1 MGNNPNNPGSNNGST
16 GPIATETEVAD
27 VSESIKVATPDLIVF
42 DPNATS
48 ADAMAD
54 LIFENIGGEELIEI
68 SRSDLINSANVI
80 FPRIKNVV
88 RVVPQSAIDQMAG
101 YADTADD
108 DTNNYP
114 LTLSQYVPTKY
125 IFDEENQQFI
135 VVDPVEIDQATGSVI
150 IETVNM
156 TPDLQI
162 EVQFVA
168 NAKLFDDT
176 IY

>member
-1 MGNNPNNPGSNNGST
+1 MGNNNNAGGST
-16 GPIATETEVAD
+16 GPIATETEVSSVED
-27 VSESIKVATPDLIVF
+27 SVKVATPDLIIF
-42 DPNATS
+42 DPNSTS
-48 ADAMAD
+48 ADTMAD
-54 LIFENIGGEELIEI
+54 LIFENIGGEELLEI
-68 SRSDLINSANVI
+68 SRSDLINSANVV

-88 RVVPQSAIDQMAG
+88 RVVPPSSLDQMGG
-101 YADTADD
+101 YSDTADD

-114 LTLSQYVPTKY
+114 LALSSYVPLY
-125 IFDEENQQFI
+125 IE
-135 VVDPVEIDQATGSVI
+135 PVEIDQDSGSI
-150 IETVNM
+150 IINTVNV

>member
-1 MGNNPNNPGSNNGST
+1 MGNDNRGST
-16 GPIATETEVAD
+16 GSIATETSVTNAD
-27 VSESIKVATPDLIVF
+27 DSVKVATPDLIIF

-54 LIFENIGGEELIEI
+54 LIFENIGGEELLEI

-88 RVVPQSAIDQMAG
+88 RVVPPEAIDQMGG
-101 YADTADD
+101 YSDTADD
-108 DTNNYP
+108 DTNNYS
-114 LTLSQYVPTKY
+114 LSLASYVPLY
-125 IFDEENQQFI
+125 L
-135 VVDPVEIDQATGSVI
+135 DPIEIDQDSGSI
-150 IETVNM
+150 LINTVNM
-156 TPDLQI
+156 TSDLQI

>member
-1 MGNNPNNPGSNNGST
+1 MGNDNRGST
-16 GPIATETEVAD
+16 GSISTETSVTNAD
-27 VSESIKVATPDLIVF
+27 DSVKVATPDLIIF

-54 LIFENIGGEELIEI
+54 LIFENIGGEELLEI

-88 RVVPQSAIDQMAG
+88 RVVPPEAIDQMGG
-101 YADTADD
+101 YSDTADD
-108 DTNNYP
+108 DTNNYS
-114 LTLSQYVPTKY
+114 LSLASYVPLY
-125 IFDEENQQFI
+125 L
-135 VVDPVEIDQATGSVI
+135 DPIEIDQDSGSI
-150 IETVNM
+150 LINTVNM
-156 TPDLQI
+156 TSDLQI

>member
-1 MGNNPNNPGSNNGST
+1 VGNDNRGST
-16 GPIATETEVAD
+16 GSISTETSVTNAD
-27 VSESIKVATPDLIVF
+27 DSVKVATPDLIIF

-54 LIFENIGGEELIEI
+54 LIFENIGGEELLEI

-88 RVVPQSAIDQMAG
+88 RVVPPEAIDQMGG
-101 YADTADD
+101 YSDTADD
-108 DTNNYP
+108 DTNNYS
-114 LTLSQYVPTKY
+114 LSLASYVPLY
-125 IFDEENQQFI
+125 L
-135 VVDPVEIDQATGSVI
+135 DPIEIDQDSGSI
-150 IETVNM
+150 LINTVNM
-156 TPDLQI
+156 TPELQI

>member
-1 MGNNPNNPGSNNGST
+1 VGNDNRGST
-16 GPIATETEVAD
+16 GSISTETSVTNAD
-27 VSESIKVATPDLIVF
+27 DSVKVATPDLIIF

-54 LIFENIGGEELIEI
+54 LIFENIGGEELLEI

-88 RVVPQSAIDQMAG
+88 RVVPPEAIDQMGG
-101 YADTADD
+101 YSDTADD
-108 DTNNYP
+108 DTNNYS
-114 LTLSQYVPTKY
+114 LSLASYVPLY
-125 IFDEENQQFI
+125 L
-135 VVDPVEIDQATGSVI
+135 DPIEIDQDSGSI
-150 IETVNM
+150 LINTVNM
-156 TPDLQI
+156 TSDLQI

>member
-1 MGNNPNNPGSNNGST
+1 MGNDNRGST
-16 GPIATETEVAD
+16 GSIATETSVTNAD
-27 VSESIKVATPDLIVF
+27 DSVKVATPDLIIF

-54 LIFENIGGEELIEI
+54 LIFENIGGEELLEI
-68 SRSDLINSANVI
+68 SRSDLINSANVV

-88 RVVPQSAIDQMAG
+88 RVVPPEAIDQMGG
-101 YADTADD
+101 YSDTADD

-114 LTLSQYVPTKY
+114 LSLASYVPLY
-125 IFDEENQQFI
+125 L
-135 VVDPVEIDQATGSVI
+135 DPIEIDQDSGSI
-150 IETVNM
+150 LINTVNM
-156 TPDLQI
+156 TPELQI

>member
-1 MGNNPNNPGSNNGST
+1 MGNDNRGST
-16 GPIATETEVAD
+16 GSISTETSVTNAD
-27 VSESIKVATPDLIVF
+27 DSVKVATPDLIIF

-54 LIFENIGGEELIEI
+54 LIFENIGGEELLEI

-88 RVVPQSAIDQMAG
+88 RVVPPEAIDQMGG
-101 YADTADD
+101 YSDTADD
-108 DTNNYP
+108 DTNNYS
-114 LTLSQYVPTKY
+114 LSLASYVPLY
-125 IFDEENQQFI
+125 L
-135 VVDPVEIDQATGSVI
+135 DPIEIDQDSGSI
-150 IETVNM
+150 LINTVNM
-156 TPDLQI
+156 TPELQI

>member
-1 MGNNPNNPGSNNGST
+1 MGNDNRGST
-16 GPIATETEVAD
+16 GSIATETSVTNAD
-27 VSESIKVATPDLIVF
+27 DSVRVATPDLIIF

-54 LIFENIGGEELIEI
+54 LIFENIGGEELLEI
-68 SRSDLINSANVI
+68 SRSDLINSANVV

-88 RVVPQSAIDQMAG
+88 RVVPPEAIDQMGG
-101 YADTADD
+101 YSDTADD
-108 DTNNYP
+108 DTNNYS
-114 LTLSQYVPTKY
+114 LVLSQYVPVRYVLNNETGEFV
-125 IFDEENQQFI
+125 I
-135 VVDPVEIDQATGSVI
+135 VDPIQIDQETGSVI
-150 IETVNM
+150 IDTVNM
-156 TPDLQI
+156 TPELQI